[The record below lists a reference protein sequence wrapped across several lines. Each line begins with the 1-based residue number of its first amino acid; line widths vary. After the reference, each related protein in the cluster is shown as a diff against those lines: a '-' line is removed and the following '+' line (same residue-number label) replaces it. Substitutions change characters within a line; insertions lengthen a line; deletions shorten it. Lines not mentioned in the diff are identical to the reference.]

1 MTIKIYVN
9 WDNSEVISEADY
21 EKLKEET
28 KKEPDEIALDDYL
41 TNNYSITEI
50 LLTSNEKREE
60 ILSAFV
66 DFYLSDN
73 WEMNEIEV

>member
-28 KKEPDEIALDDYL
+28 KKEPDEVALDDYL